1 MDHNIIGFVLTT
13 TGEILLGAMVLI
25 IHWHI
30 LKEHRIDA
38 DVLKQMKQ
46 EQFLGAFA
54 IASIIIGFFLQISF
68 KI

>member
-1 MDHNIIGFVLTT
+1 MNIEIIGFILTT
-13 TGEILLGAMVLI
+13 IGEILLGAMVLI

-38 DVLKQMKQ
+38 NVLRQMKQ

-54 IASIIIGFFLQISF
+54 IASIIIGFLLQASF

>member
-1 MDHNIIGFVLTT
+1 MSIEIIGFILTT

-54 IASIIIGFFLQISF
+54 IISIVTGFFLQISF

>member
-1 MDHNIIGFVLTT
+1 MSYNAIGFILTT
-13 TGEILLGAMVLI
+13 MGEILLGAMVLI

-46 EQFLGAFA
+46 EQFLGVFA
-54 IASIIIGFFLQISF
+54 ITSIVIGFFLQVF
-68 KI
+68 YKI

>member
-1 MDHNIIGFVLTT
+1 MNYTIIGFVLTT
-13 TGEILLGAMVLI
+13 IGEILLGTMVLI

-30 LKEHRIDA
+30 LKEHKIDV

-46 EQFLGAFA
+46 EQFLGVFA
-54 IASIIIGFFLQISF
+54 VASIVTGFFLQVSS

>member
-1 MDHNIIGFVLTT
+1 MNYAIIGFVLTT
-13 TGEILLGAMVLI
+13 TGEVLLGAMVLI

-30 LKEHRIDA
+30 LKEHEIDI

-46 EQFLGAFA
+46 EQFLGGFA
-54 IASIIIGFFLQISF
+54 IVSIIIGFFLQVSS

>member
-1 MDHNIIGFVLTT
+1 MNYDFIGFVLTT
-13 TGEILLGAMVLI
+13 TGEILLGVMVLI

-46 EQFLGAFA
+46 EQFLGIFA
-54 IASIIIGFFLQISF
+54 ITSIAIGFFLQVLS
-68 KI
+68 KV

>member
-1 MDHNIIGFVLTT
+1 MSTEIIGFILTT

-54 IASIIIGFFLQISF
+54 IISIVTGFFLQVF
-68 KI
+68 YKT

>member
-1 MDHNIIGFVLTT
+1 MNYNIIGFVLTT

-25 IHWHI
+25 IHLHI
-30 LKEHRIDA
+30 LKEHKIDA

-46 EQFLGAFA
+46 EQFLGVLA
-54 IASIIIGFFLQISF
+54 IISIIIGFIMQISS

>member
-1 MDHNIIGFVLTT
+1 MNYNIIGFVLTT

-30 LKEHRIDA
+30 LKEHKIDT
-38 DVLKQMKQ
+38 DVLKQMRQ
-46 EQFLGAFA
+46 EQFLGIFA
-54 IASIIIGFFLQISF
+54 IASIVIGFLLQALY

>member
-1 MDHNIIGFVLTT
+1 MSIEIIGFILTT

-30 LKEHRIDA
+30 LKEHKIDA

-54 IASIIIGFFLQISF
+54 ILSIVTGFFLQVF
-68 KI
+68 HKI

>member
-1 MDHNIIGFVLTT
+1 MNHNIIGFVLTT
-13 TGEILLGAMVLI
+13 MGEVLLGAMVLI

-54 IASIIIGFFLQISF
+54 IASIVIGFFLQVF
-68 KI
+68 YKI

>member
-1 MDHNIIGFVLTT
+1 MNYDAIGFILTT
-13 TGEILLGAMVLI
+13 TGEVLLGAMVLI

-38 DVLKQMKQ
+38 DVLRQMKQ
-46 EQFLGAFA
+46 EQFLGILA
-54 IASIIIGFFLQISF
+54 IMSIVTGFILQVSS

>member
-1 MDHNIIGFVLTT
+1 MNMEIIGFVLTT

-30 LKEHRIDA
+30 LKEHKIDA

-54 IASIIIGFFLQISF
+54 IISIVIGFLMQASF

>member
-1 MDHNIIGFVLTT
+1 MNHNIIGFVLTT
-13 TGEILLGAMVLI
+13 MGEVLLGAMVLI

-30 LKEHRIDA
+30 LKEHKIDA

-54 IASIIIGFFLQISF
+54 IASIVIGFFLQVF
-68 KI
+68 YKI